1 MFTRIIASFALA
13 SMCMS
18 CSPKYVKPAAADPQ
32 SDADAN
38 VEFALS
44 FLKKTNQTVASDEN
58 LVVSPYSAG
67 VALSMLEEGAEGQTK
82 AEFDNVL
89 YGRLYPAANLGGG
102 DDLTVKS
109 ANSLWISSNFS
120 VRNRYVSLLQKDY
133 DAFVDTPDFSDP
145 STVKEINNWC
155 SEHTAGKI
163 NSIID
168 RLTPNDVMILVNAL
182 YFNAPWADAFNEVST
197 TDDTFHAAGGDKT
210 VKMMYRSG
218 SYEYGEYQGC
228 QIIRLPYQG
237 NRYSM
242 VVVLPENVND
252 VLSHVDAASFDAALA
267 GLRKQQVALR
277 MPKFRLETS
286 LILDKALQKM
296 GLKTAYSAAADF
308 KGISESGQLTLG
320 TVKQKCYI
328 DVTEKGTEAAAVT
341 SAQIC
346 LTSVPR
352 YVRMTI
358 DRPFLFMIHDA
369 QTNNILFL
377 GKVVNP

>member
-1 MFTRIIASFALA
+1 
-13 SMCMS
+13 
-18 CSPKYVKPAAADPQ
+18 
-32 SDADAN
+32 
-38 VEFALS
+38 
-44 FLKKTNQTVASDEN
+44 
-58 LVVSPYSAG
+58 
-67 VALSMLEEGAEGQTK
+67 
-82 AEFDNVL
+82 
-89 YGRLYPAANLGGG
+89 
-102 DDLTVKS
+102 
-109 ANSLWISSNFS
+109 
-120 VRNRYVSLLQKDY
+120 
-133 DAFVDTPDFSDP
+133 
-145 STVKEINNWC
+145 
-155 SEHTAGKI
+155 
-163 NSIID
+163 
-168 RLTPNDVMILVNAL
+168 
-182 YFNAPWADAFNEVST
+182 
-197 TDDTFHAAGGDKT
+197 
-210 VKMMYRSG
+210 
-218 SYEYGEYQGC
+218 
-228 QIIRLPYQG
+228 
-237 NRYSM
+237 M